1 MNNEKGF
8 ISTLILIVS
17 FILVVGIVGG
27 AIYLDSTGYWADMDS
42 DSEIAEENIDNADTA
57 EATGEE
63 ITFVPYVSPDQLY
76 QIQIPDFWTGE
87 ERAGAAIFYSYNPA
101 DGQPEQRAKIEIGR
115 VANTDM
121 LTTIEWLT
129 AQDIDMTTAQQAT
142 FGTIPGAMFLQDNTE
157 TNPGDIKSTIYM
169 LVNDQVLVI
178 TSESFGGTR
187 DIAVQFFNAI
197 LNSWQW
203 VGEITSPDLLAA
215 EEANAEE
222 VVTEPVEG
230 EEAMMGDEEI
240 VDGSEEIPLDG
251 AEEIPLDGT
260 EELPPIDE
268 NAVEPPVDEV
278 IEE

>member
-8 ISTLILIVS
+8 ISTLVLIISFILIV
-17 FILVVGIVGG
+17 VVVGG

-42 DSEIAEENIDNADTA
+42 DSEIANENIDNANPA
-57 EATGEE
+57 EEEAQE
-63 ITFVPYVSPDQLY
+63 ITFVPYESPDQLY

-121 LTTIEWLT
+121 LTTSEWLT
-129 AQDIDMTTAQQAT
+129 AKDIDMTTAQQAT
-142 FGTIPGAMFLQDNTE
+142 FGTIPGVMFLQDNTE

-203 VGEITSPDLLAA
+203 VGEITSPDILAA
-215 EEANAEE
+215 EEAGAEE
-222 VVTEPVEG
+222 AVEAEEG
-230 EEAMMGDEEI
+230 EEEMVDGDEEMI
-240 VDGSEEIPLDG
+240 GGDEEVI
-251 AEEIPLDGT
+251 DGT
-260 EELPPIDE
+260 EDEMAEGEDEMPPVDGGEGEL
-268 NAVEPPVDEV
+268 PVDEV
-278 IEE
+278 LE